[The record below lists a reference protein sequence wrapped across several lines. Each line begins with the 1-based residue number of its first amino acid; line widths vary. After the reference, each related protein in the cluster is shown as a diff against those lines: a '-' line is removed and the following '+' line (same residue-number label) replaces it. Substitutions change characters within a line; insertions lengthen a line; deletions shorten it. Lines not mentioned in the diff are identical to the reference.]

1 MTAHVKFRM
10 LLFTLA
16 LAFSH
21 TTFALQNPFF
31 KNIPQ
36 LTDPEVYLKQI
47 KHFAE
52 TDDCLIHTKHFM
64 KIYARNGLKL
74 LPQHINE
81 LRAINKLLISKSTE
95 YRGYA
100 IYSNALC
107 FFSEGNYQ
115 QALTILNK
123 ELVKLGKKGNPEL
136 KFYLVGLKASC
147 YYFLGDFDQS
157 TKFYLKA
164 LKTYKVEDDR
174 KYTIY
179 QNIGSNF
186 YALRLSDKALEY
198 YLKAD
203 EHYKHKKNDILMF
216 ITWIYTDFQ
225 DFKNADKYAGYLIAN
240 QSMMT
245 DFELTA
251 LYETLAKIEHIKQ
264 NNVKALELMDQS
276 IAILKNNNVST
287 FDLINIDY
295 ILISKLA
302 IKGEILMDLKKYS
315 AALDVFNEGLAIA
328 KKTNRT
334 ISEIE
339 IYQNLYNVSKLLGQN
354 DKALFYLERFNKL
367 EDDLHKKELKSEIVK
382 LERVY
387 NFEKK
392 NTDIKILQNDKKIKQ
407 IEIQKSKQY
416 ILLLTIT
423 ILLVSIGLF
432 TLFKLN
438 IDSKKKNALKI
449 DLLVKNTELQ
459 LVKSQLMG
467 QEIEKSRISQELHDG
482 VANNLLSLIYANE
495 NTLKEPLRAIYNEI
509 RIISHNLS
517 TVAIR
522 NNSSLKEIVLELF
535 YRIFDEQEVTLDLIW
550 DKKNETF
557 MCEEEVNL
565 VLYRVFQELFINIVK
580 HAEATSVI
588 IEFQKDAHE
597 FTIVIAD
604 DGKGPDKKTQG
615 IGLSNIEDRIKTITG
630 RFSILFNT
638 QYKQKTMGAVS
649 SIVIPI

>member
-1 MTAHVKFRM
+1 MTAHIKFRM
-10 LLFTLA
+10 LLLTFA
-16 LAFSH
+16 LAFNHS
-21 TTFALQNPFF
+21 TFALKNPFF
-31 KNIPQ
+31 KTIPQ
-36 LTDPEVYLKQI
+36 LTNPEVYLKQI
-47 KHFAE
+47 KHYAE
-52 TDDCLIHTKHFM
+52 TDDYLIHTKHFM

-81 LRAINKLLISKSTE
+81 LRAINKILLSKSTE
-95 YRGYA
+95 YRGYVV
-100 IYSNALC
+100 YSNALC
-107 FFSEGNYQ
+107 FFTEGNYHT
-115 QALTILNK
+115 ALTILSD
-123 ELVKLGKKGNPEL
+123 ELIKLGKKGNPEL
-136 KFYLVGLKASC
+136 KFYLEGLKASC
-147 YYFLGDFDQS
+147 FYFLGDFDQS

-164 LKTYKVEDDR
+164 LKTYKVDDDR
-174 KYTIY
+174 KYIIY

-203 EHYKHKKNDILMF
+203 KHYKHKKNDILMF
-216 ITWIYTDFQ
+216 ITWIYTDFKN
-225 DFKNADKYAGYLIAN
+225 FKKADEYAGYLKAN
-240 QSMMT
+240 QSMMS

-251 LYETLAKIEHIKQ
+251 FYETLAKIEHYKQ
-264 NNVKALELMDQS
+264 NNEQALALIDQS
-276 IAILKNNNVST
+276 IDILKNNTVTTN
-287 FDLINIDY
+287 DLINMDY

-302 IKGEILMDLKKYS
+302 IKGEILMNLKQYN
-315 AALDVFNEGLAIA
+315 AALAIFSEGLVIA
-328 KKTNRT
+328 KKTKRT
-334 ISEIE
+334 ISESE
-339 IYQNLYNVSKLLGQN
+339 IYQNLYNASKKMGQN
-354 DKALFYLERFNKL
+354 EMALYYLERCNKL
-367 EDDLHKKELKSEIVK
+367 EADLHKNELKNEIFR

-392 NTDIKILQNDKKIKQ
+392 NKDIKILRNDKKIKQ

-432 TLFKLN
+432 TLFKFY
-438 IDSKKKNALKI
+438 IDNKKKNTLKI

-467 QEIEKSRISQELHDG
+467 QEIEKSLISQELHDG

-495 NTLKEPLRAIYNEI
+495 TALKEPLKAIYNEI

-517 TVAIR
+517 TVSIR

-550 DKKNETF
+550 DKKNEQF
-557 MCEEEVNL
+557 VCEEEVNI

-580 HAEATSVI
+580 HAEATTVI
-588 IEFQKDAHE
+588 IEFQKNAHE
-597 FTIVIAD
+597 FTLIIAD
-604 DGKGPDKKTQG
+604 DGKGPDKKTRG
-615 IGLSNIEDRIKTITG
+615 IGLSNIEDRIKTISG
-630 RFSILFNT
+630 RFSILFKT
-638 QYKQKTMGAVS
+638 EYKQKTMGAVS

>member
-1 MTAHVKFRM
+1 MTAHIKFRM
-10 LLFTLA
+10 LLLTFA
-16 LAFSH
+16 LAFNHS
-21 TTFALQNPFF
+21 TFALKNPFF
-31 KNIPQ
+31 KTIPQ
-36 LTDPEVYLKQI
+36 LTNPEVYLKQI
-47 KHFAE
+47 KHYAE
-52 TDDCLIHTKHFM
+52 TDDYLIHTKHFM

-81 LRAINKLLISKSTE
+81 LRAINKILLSKSTE
-95 YRGYA
+95 YRGYVV
-100 IYSNALC
+100 YSNALC
-107 FFSEGNYQ
+107 FFTEGNYHT
-115 QALTILNK
+115 ALTILSD
-123 ELVKLGKKGNPEL
+123 ELIKLGKKGNPEL
-136 KFYLVGLKASC
+136 KFYLEGLKASC
-147 YYFLGDFDQS
+147 FYFLGDFDQS

-164 LKTYKVEDDR
+164 LKTYKVDDDR
-174 KYTIY
+174 KYIIY

-203 EHYKHKKNDILMF
+203 KHYKHKKNDILMF
-216 ITWIYTDFQ
+216 ITWIYTDFKN
-225 DFKNADKYAGYLIAN
+225 FKKADEYAGYLKAN
-240 QSMMT
+240 QSMMS

-251 LYETLAKIEHIKQ
+251 FYETLAKIQHYKQ
-264 NNVKALELMDQS
+264 NNEQALALIDQS
-276 IAILKNNNVST
+276 IDILKNNTVTTN
-287 FDLINIDY
+287 DLINMDY

-302 IKGEILMDLKKYS
+302 IKGEILMNLKQYN
-315 AALDVFNEGLAIA
+315 AALAIFSEGLVIA
-328 KKTNRT
+328 KKTKRT
-334 ISEIE
+334 ISESE
-339 IYQNLYNVSKLLGQN
+339 IYQNLYNASKKMGQN
-354 DKALFYLERFNKL
+354 EMALYYLERCNKL
-367 EDDLHKKELKSEIVK
+367 EADLHKNELKNEIFR

-392 NTDIKILQNDKKIKQ
+392 NKDIKILRNDKKIKQ

-432 TLFKLN
+432 TLFKFY
-438 IDSKKKNALKI
+438 IDNKKKNTLKI

-495 NTLKEPLRAIYNEI
+495 TALKEPLKAIYNEI

-517 TVAIR
+517 TVSIR

-550 DKKNETF
+550 DKKNEQF
-557 MCEEEVNL
+557 VCEEEVNI

-580 HAEATSVI
+580 HAEATTVI
-588 IEFQKDAHE
+588 IEFQKNAHE
-597 FTIVIAD
+597 FTLIIAD
-604 DGKGPDKKTQG
+604 DGKGPDKKTRG
-615 IGLSNIEDRIKTITG
+615 IGLSNIEDRIKTISG
-630 RFSILFNT
+630 RFSILFKT
-638 QYKQKTMGAVS
+638 EYKQKTMGAVS

>member
-1 MTAHVKFRM
+1 MTAHIKFKM
-10 LLFTLA
+10 LLL
-16 LAFSH
+16 
-21 TTFALQNPFF
+21 TFALALNHSTFALKNPFF

-36 LTDPEVYLKQI
+36 LTNPEVYLKQI
-47 KHFAE
+47 KYLAK
-52 TDDCLIHTKHFM
+52 TDDYLIHTKHFM

-81 LRAINKLLISKSTE
+81 LRTINKLLLSKSTE
-95 YRGYA
+95 YRGYV

-115 QALTILNK
+115 KALTILSE
-123 ELVKLGKKGNPEL
+123 ELNRLGKKGNPEL
-136 KFYLVGLKASC
+136 KFYLEALKASC
-147 YYFLGDFDQS
+147 FYFLGDFDQS

-174 KYTIY
+174 KFTIY
-179 QNIGSNF
+179 QNLGSNF
-186 YALRLSDKALEY
+186 YALRLSEKALEY

-225 DFKNADKYAGYLIAN
+225 DFKKADKYAGYLIAN

-251 LYETLAKIEHIKQ
+251 LYETLAKIEHFKQ
-264 NNVKALELMDQS
+264 NNTRAIELIDQS
-276 IAILKNNNVST
+276 IDILKNNAVTTN
-287 FDLINIDY
+287 DLIDTDY

-302 IKGEILMDLKKYS
+302 IKGEILMKLKQYN
-315 AALDVFNEGLAIA
+315 AALDVFNEGLVIA
-328 KKTNRT
+328 KKTNRK

-339 IYQNLYNVSKLLGQN
+339 IYQNLYNASKLIGQN
-354 DKALFYLERFNKL
+354 DKALFYIERFNKL
-367 EDDLHKKELKSEIVK
+367 EDDLHKDELKNEIVK

-392 NTDIKILQNDKKIKQ
+392 NKDIKILKNDKKIKQ

-423 ILLVSIGLF
+423 ILLISIGLF
-432 TLFKLN
+432 TLFKFN
-438 IDSKKKNALKI
+438 RDNKKKNALKM

-482 VANNLLSLIYANE
+482 VANNLLSLIYTSE
-495 NTLKEPLRAIYNEI
+495 NSLKEPLKAIYNEI

-535 YRIFDEQEVTLDLIW
+535 YRIFDEREVTLELIW
-550 DKKNETF
+550 DKKHETF

-630 RFSILFNT
+630 RFSIFFNT
-638 QYKQKTMGAVS
+638 QYRQKTMGAVS